1 MLSQRPLAR
10 PFARS
15 VSLAALMLGLLI
27 TASAMDRA
35 QAQATSTAPR
45 LTEALGRVELL
56 TETSVWRA
64 QNGPGGIPEIT
75 RGLRTGAGRAVI
87 TGAAGTQV
95 LVGSASRLR
104 RYQNEVDLLEGQFLL
119 TGPVAAHALGRHV
132 VLSGGR
138 ARVDLQDAAPRVAV
152 LSGSARV
159 AVVGG
164 PVTVKARQ
172 QLNLSTGK
180 LSEFR
185 ETDPWY
191 AAQFTGE
198 GVASLEALRGPVDLT
213 SSAGTR
219 RAVRGDELRA
229 GYRLNTGTGAWAEVG
244 FTGGGYLRLN
254 EQSELT
260 VLSVD
265 RTTAGREVRLNLTKG
280 TAWNVVE
287 KRQGGYRIDTPVV
300 STAVRGTTFRVDASG
315 TVKVMEGTVALPGQ
329 AGALPGQGDA
339 ALTPGQQRNA
349 DGTLAPLHMDA
360 LDQFNRARDAER
372 AQSLTLGT
380 DPGAG
385 QWPRMAAHTGLTV
398 SSLPDAR
405 VTLDLTPVPGGSPQ
419 TLAPRTLE
427 LAAREGEGT
436 YRPDPWATSELPEGT
451 YRVTVTAQRFGQT
464 RTLRR
469 LLTVDR
475 TAPEITGLRLTRQG
489 RLLLLEGE
497 VRDSAARPISLSL
510 PGISGTRSIPP
521 GPFRWLLP
529 APPAGPL
536 PTALHAQDEAGNEAH
551 VPLP

>member
-1 MLSQRPLAR
+1 MLSVRPLTR

-15 VSLAALMLGLLI
+15 VPLATLLLSLLV
-27 TASAMDRA
+27 TAPGVAGA
-35 QAQATSTAPR
+35 QAASPVPR
-45 LTEALGRVELL
+45 LTETLGRVELL
-56 TETSVWRA
+56 TEKNVWRA
-64 QNGPGGIPEIT
+64 QNGPGGLPEIT
-75 RGLRTGAGRAVI
+75 EGLRTGAGRAVI
-87 TGAAGTQV
+87 MTGATGTQV

-159 AVVGG
+159 ALVGG
-164 PVTVKARQ
+164 QVTVKAGQ

-198 GVASLEALRGPVDLT
+198 GAASIEALRGPVDLT
-213 SSAGTR
+213 SGGATR
-219 RAVRGDELRA
+219 QAVRGDELRA
-229 GYRLNTGTGAWAEVG
+229 GHRLNTGTGAWAEVG

-265 RTTAGREVRLNLTKG
+265 RTTAGREVRLSLTKG
-280 TAWNVVE
+280 TAWTVVE

-315 TVKVMEGTVALPGQ
+315 TVKVMEGTVALPNQ
-329 AGALPGQGDA
+329 GALPGQGDA
-339 ALTPGQQRNA
+339 ALTSGEQRNA
-349 DGTLAPLHMDA
+349 DGTLTPLRLDA
-360 LDQFNRARDAER
+360 LDEFNRARDAER
-372 AQSLTLGT
+372 AQPLTLRT
-380 DPGAG
+380 DTGAG
-385 QWPRMAAHTGLTV
+385 EWPRTAAHPDLTV

-405 VTLDLTPVPGGSPQ
+405 VTLALTPVQGGP
-419 TLAPRTLE
+419 PRTLD
-427 LAAREGEGT
+427 LSAREGEGT
-436 YRPDPWATSELPEGT
+436 YRPGRPEDTRELPEGT

-475 TAPEITGLRLTRQG
+475 TAPELTGLRLTRQG
-489 RLLLLEGE
+489 RLVLLEGE
-497 VRDSAARPISLSL
+497 VRDAAARRIRLSL
-510 PGISGTRSIPP
+510 PGVGRTRSVPP

-536 PTALHAQDEAGNEAH
+536 PAALHAQDEARNETH
-551 VPLP
+551 VPLR